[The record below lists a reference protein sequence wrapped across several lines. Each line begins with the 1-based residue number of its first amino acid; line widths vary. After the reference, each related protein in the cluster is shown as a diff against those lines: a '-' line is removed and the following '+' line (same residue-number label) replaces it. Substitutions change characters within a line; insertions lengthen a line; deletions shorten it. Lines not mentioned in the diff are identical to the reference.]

1 MSMPDDA
8 VVRAKLRAFVRETFL
23 YMKPKF
29 ELGDDDLL
37 LKKGIVDSKGVMEIL
52 TFMETE
58 FGVAVAG
65 EDLTEENLGS
75 ISAMARYLG
84 RGRRP

>member
-37 LKKGIVDSKGVMEIL
+37 LKKGIVDSMGVMEIL

-84 RGRRP
+84 RART